1 MAYTKSLAQLRQSL
15 LVLGQYENSA
25 DITASVANQYI
36 NDALEESYNIIV
48 TRWDDYYT
56 VASSAMTVNAG
67 VSSYTLPDDFY
78 KLRKVEML
86 VSGAATDA
94 GARWARLYPV
104 EVEDAHTLRNDR
116 YPRYRLVLGTVS
128 LFPPTVSGRTLRV
141 YYIPAAP
148 QLELDT
154 DTIQFDTPIEQKLV
168 LHIALRD
175 CYQRQDLPTQE
186 LEVKIQMLASQLRT
200 AGDHDAG
207 EPFYL
212 TRRTGGAD
220 PYEDDY

>member
-1 MAYTKSLAQLRQSL
+1 MAYTRSLAQLRQSL

-56 VASSAMTVNAG
+56 KASSAITVDPG
-67 VSSYTLPDDFY
+67 VSDYALPDDFY

-86 VSGAATDA
+86 WSGSAGDA
-94 GARWARLYPV
+94 GAKWVRLFPV
-104 EVEDAHTLRNDR
+104 EVEDAHVLRNDR
-116 YPRYRLVLGTVS
+116 HPKYRLAFGNVS
-128 LFPPTVSGRTLRV
+128 LFPPTVSGKTIRV

-148 QLELDT
+148 QLDLDT

-168 LHIALRD
+168 ITIALRD
-175 CYQRQDLPTQE
+175 CYQRQDLSTAE
-186 LEVKIQMLASQLRT
+186 LEAKIQQLASQLRT

-207 EPFYL
+207 EPMYL
-212 TRRTGGAD
+212 SRSTGD
-220 PYEDDY
+220 PYEDMY